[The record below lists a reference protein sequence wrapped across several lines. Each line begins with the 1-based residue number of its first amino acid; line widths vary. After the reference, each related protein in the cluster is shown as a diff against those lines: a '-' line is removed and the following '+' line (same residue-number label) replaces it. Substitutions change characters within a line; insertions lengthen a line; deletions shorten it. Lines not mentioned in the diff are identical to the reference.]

1 MPAAFL
7 CRAAAA
13 LLACALLAPVHAE
26 EADPKRC
33 RFVRIETV
41 PIRYG
46 TGLGITMDGRI
57 NGTAAE
63 LLVDTGSYATA
74 LTHTGTERRGINLWS
89 TGRSAIGVGGFSRI
103 YSARVKEFVAGP
115 TRSVNTSMQVIGDFG
130 SPPPFDAILGAPFLL
145 QADLEFDLAQKKLG
159 FFRAL
164 NCRDTHLAY
173 WDPAAV
179 EVPFVRGYSGS
190 PNPNFTVLLNGK
202 KFRAM
207 IDSGASVSAMT
218 RDTARAIGLK
228 VDGGGIERLAD
239 ISGIGDAR
247 VARWAAVVEKLE
259 IGDETIKHARIG
271 IIDANNIGVDVILGA
286 DFLRSHRVLF
296 AMSQEKLYLSYNG
309 GQPLGFG
316 TTVEPWLAQEADEGN
331 ADAQMALAM
340 RYRSGYGVTR
350 NDALAASW
358 LQQAAANGSP
368 EANLAVGQGLL
379 SAGRFAPAA
388 QHLRRALDKR
398 PGERYGALMLHA
410 ARLGTGEAE
419 LGRRELAQAFAH
431 DDDEWPGPVARY
443 YLGKLDKDKL
453 LEEARDDRKAGQV
466 RTCLAL
472 LHIGAQLR
480 ASGDEQGS
488 KAALEQRSTCL
499 PRPGAAAG
507 AP

>member
-1 MPAAFL
+1 MSPASL

-13 LLACALLAPVHAE
+13 FLACTLLAPLHAE

-33 RFVRIETV
+33 RFVKIETV

-46 TGLGITMDGRI
+46 TGLGITMDGQI

-63 LLVDTGSYATA
+63 LLVDTGSFATA

-89 TGRSAIGVGGFSRI
+89 TGRSAVGVGGFSRI

-115 TRSVNTSMQVIGDFG
+115 TRSVNTSMQVIGDFA

-145 QADLEFDLAQKKLG
+145 QADLEFDLGQKKLS
-159 FFRAL
+159 FFRPI

-179 EVPFVRGYSGS
+179 AVPFVRSYSSS

-207 IDSGASVSAMT
+207 LDSGASISAMT
-218 RDTARAIGLK
+218 SSTARAIGLK
-228 VDGGGIERLAD
+228 LDGPGVERLAD
-239 ISGIGDAR
+239 ISGVGDAR
-247 VARWAAVVEKLE
+247 VARWAAVVDKLE
-259 IGDETIKHARIG
+259 IGDESITHARLG
-271 IIDANNIGVDVILGA
+271 VIDANGMSVDVILGA

-296 AMSQEKLYLSYNG
+296 AMSQEKLYISYTG
-309 GQPLGFG
+309 GQPLGYG
-316 TTVEPWLAQEADEGN
+316 TTIEPWLAQEADEGN
-331 ADAQMALAM
+331 AHAQMALAV
-340 RYRSGYGVTR
+340 RYRTGYGVAR
-350 NDALAASW
+350 NAELAGSW
-358 LQQAAANGSP
+358 LRQAAENGSP
-368 EANLAVGQGLL
+368 EANLVIGQGLL
-379 SAGRFAPAA
+379 SAGRFAPAV

-398 PGERYGALMLHA
+398 PGERFGALWLHA

-443 YLGKLDKDKL
+443 YLGKIDKDKL
-453 LEEARDDRKAGQV
+453 LEEARDDRKLGQA

-480 ASGDEQGS
+480 ATGDDQGA